1 MTTLGVFRDDFYDP
15 IVILPEGLFTSTSQ
29 ASGTLAASALA
40 GAQEVYVTQSGAT
53 ALTLD
58 TAVNIIGQ
66 LQALISAQIGNT
78 SQPSLTSITNLSW
91 ILTIRNSNG
100 GTLTLTAGTGN
111 TITGTATLATLV
123 ARKFLVTVTSLTT
136 LTFQDL
142 GGSLTQ

>member
-15 IVILPEGLFTSTSQ
+15 VVVLPEGLYTATSQ
-29 ASGTLAASALA
+29 ASGTLAASALV
-40 GAQEVYVTQSGAT
+40 GAQEVYVAQSGAT

-66 LQALISAQIGNT
+66 LQATISSQIANT
-78 SQPSLTSITNLSW
+78 SQPSLLGVTW